1 MPTAG
6 HPTKLSEAARKLG
19 LEPYILD
26 LEVNGLTIVPPEV
39 HGVAEDRF
47 DQMLDLVLERA
58 EALVGCPFSLERGP
72 HADLDFSP
80 NPGSLIG
87 YTGDENKPT
96 QFLLQTLGRCHRVF
110 RDLTVNPVAVA
121 FMRHMIGGNNAR
133 FSSHNSFVKWHGDRG
148 YGPTLGLHADQ
159 SQSPLPWGRNALSAN
174 TNWCLTDYTKEGGAL
189 AYVPGSHRRVTRPV
203 QAADEAVPAECPKGS
218 LIVWHGATWHGAF
231 PRMIPGMRVSV
242 TNYYRHRMVTSQE
255 DIRATF
261 PRELA
266 EDCDD
271 PALFRLLAGFEDRGP
286 YAEQSYAIPRARPAR
301 SA

>member
-1 MPTAG
+1 MPE
-6 HPTKLSEAARKLG
+6 HPTKLSAAVRELG
-19 LEPYILD
+19 LAPYVLD
-26 LEVNGLTIVPPEV
+26 LEVNGLTILPPEV
-39 HGVAEDRF
+39 HGVAGDCFDR
-47 DQMLDLVLERA
+47 MLDLVLERA
-58 EALVGCPFSLERGP
+58 EALVGCPFSLARGP
-72 HADLDFSP
+72 HAELEFTP

-87 YTGDENKPT
+87 YTGDENVPT
-96 QFLLQTLGRCHRVF
+96 QFLLQTLGRIHRVF
-110 RDLTVNPVAVA
+110 RDLAVNPVAVA
-121 FMRHMIGGNNAR
+121 LMRHMIGGNNAR
-133 FSSHNSFVKWHGDRG
+133 FSSLNSFVKWRGDRG

-231 PRMIPGMRVSV
+231 PRMIPGMRISV

-255 DIRATF
+255 DIRGTF

-271 PALFRLLAGFEDRGP
+271 PVLFRLLAGFEDRGP
-286 YAEQSYAIPRARPAR
+286 YSEQSYPIPRVRPPR
-301 SA
+301 DSRE

>member
-6 HPTKLSEAARKLG
+6 HPTRLSEAARELG

-47 DQMLDLVLERA
+47 DLMLDLVLKRA
-58 EALVGCPFSLERGP
+58 EELVGCPFSLDRGP
-72 HADLDFSP
+72 HAELDFSP

-87 YTGDENKPT
+87 YTGDENVPT
-96 QFLLQTLGRCHRVF
+96 QFLLQTLGRVHRVF
-110 RDLTVNPVAVA
+110 RDVAVNPVAVA

-133 FSSHNSFVKWHGDRG
+133 FSSHNSFVKWHGGRG

-159 SQSPLPWGRNALSAN
+159 GRSPLPWGRNALNGN
-174 TNWCLTDYTKEGGAL
+174 TNWCLTDYTREGGAL

-203 QAADEAVPAECPKGS
+203 QAQDEAVPAECPKGS

-286 YAEQSYAIPRARPAR
+286 YVEQSYPIPRARR
-301 SA
+301 SDG

>member
-1 MPTAG
+1 MPE
-6 HPTKLSEAARKLG
+6 HPTKLSAAVRELG
-19 LEPYILD
+19 LAPYVLD
-26 LEVNGLTIVPPEV
+26 LEVNGLTILPPEV
-39 HGVAEDRF
+39 HGVAGDCFDR
-47 DQMLDLVLERA
+47 MLDFVLERA
-58 EALVGCPFSLERGP
+58 EALVGCPFSLARGP
-72 HADLDFSP
+72 HAELEFTP

-87 YTGDENKPT
+87 YTGDENVPT
-96 QFLLQTLGRCHRVF
+96 QFLLQTLGRIHRVF
-110 RDLTVNPVAVA
+110 RDLAVNPVAVA
-121 FMRHMIGGNNAR
+121 LMRHMIGGNNAR
-133 FSSHNSFVKWHGDRG
+133 FSSLNSFVKWRGDRG

-174 TNWCLTDYTKEGGAL
+174 TNWCLTDYTREGGAL

-203 QAADEAVPAECPKGS
+203 QAADEAVAAECPKGS

-231 PRMIPGMRVSV
+231 PRMIPGMRISV

-255 DIRATF
+255 DIRGTF

-286 YAEQSYAIPRARPAR
+286 YSKQSYPIPRARNGNE
-301 SA
+301 